1 MTDSIAA
8 WVINL
13 IATYPTLI
21 VWILGAYFVAS
32 FVVNFLRGAYG
43 KVEAKLVAATEPE
56 LPKKHIGLL
65 AGKLTIP
72 DDFDAPLPDEL
83 LKAFEGDAA

>member
-43 KVEAKLVAATEPE
+43 KVEALRPGWVNGVLAALDPLAGNFWSLI
-56 LPKKHIGLL
+56 LPKKQ
-65 AGKLTIP
+65 P
-72 DDFDAPLPDEL
+72 
-83 LKAFEGDAA
+83 